1 MAKLRK
7 YQGGGKKKGA
17 KQKALTYQLGYP
29 RTQGTMPT
37 YDLPTYQAAIA
48 RDSTAIANA
57 SPFLGGELGY
67 SNERNMGT
75 EDRLQIN
82 REYREKLSGI
92 VPTPN
97 SPSVTNYQAGGPM
110 LGQNPN
116 VAQDQSPELMME
128 LPQSDIQPTEQMQ
141 EKSVAAM
148 MRKGGTRKRKYQPG
162 GMYADNTVTSAG
174 QGVANSTAM
183 TTFEESDPGI
193 QAARI
198 SDMENKVSAAQNEAA
213 NTAQEME
220 QREEADKVAVE
231 QKAAEVGQVEE
242 KVKGYATQALEAKDT
257 VKEGQGVVKDYLTK
271 RAGKR
276 ASKQAAKKMA
286 ADAAKR
292 KALGLAAKDFSTEGI
307 KKSGEEVSKILADT
321 AVDQGKEI
329 VLDKAKGQGFQSFMN
344 LGTDQASKFAIK
356 EGGEEIAKQGAKEIG
371 KEVIKEGAETLGTEA
386 VKEIGKEG
394 AKTGIKKLA
403 ESSVNP
409 NPYATAAN
417 LVGKGISMASD
428 DQDATTW
435 NAGEVTGDVLG
446 SAGEYAGYGA
456 MLGSVVPG
464 VGNVVGAV
472 GGAIVGAGKAAV
484 QGLVRRKKARK
495 EKAKLDE
502 QRVRDTKKS
511 NKEVMENVAQAR
523 GMARAGEIKQKTY
536 SGYDLGRNVTYGM
549 GGYKNFKNKKG
560 GYRTIPKYI

>member
-7 YQGGGKKKGA
+7 YQSGGKKKSQ
-17 KQKALTYQLGYP
+17 KQQALTYQLGYP

-48 RDSTAIANA
+48 RDSTAIANS

-75 EDRLQIN
+75 RDRLQIN

-116 VAQDQSPELMME
+116 VTQDQSPELMME

-141 EKSVAAM
+141 ERSVAAM

-193 QAARI
+193 QAARVA
-198 SDMENKVSAAQNEAA
+198 DMENKVSAAQDEAA

-242 KVKGYATQALEAKDT
+242 KVKGYATQALEAKDAA
-257 VKEGQGVVKDYLTK
+257 KKGQGVVKDFMLK

-276 ASKQAAKKMA
+276 ASKEAAKKMA

-292 KALGLAAKDFSTEGI
+292 KALGLAAKDVTTEGI
-307 KKSGEEVSKILADT
+307 KKSGEEVSKLLADT

-329 VLDKAKGQGFQSFMN
+329 VLDKVQDQGFKSFMN
-344 LGTDQASKFAIK
+344 FGTDQASKFAIK
-356 EGGEEIAKQGAKEIG
+356 EGGEELAKQGVKEIG
-371 KEVIKEGAETLGTEA
+371 KEVVKEGAETLGKEA

-394 AKTGIKKLA
+394 AKTGLKKLA

-417 LVGKGISMASD
+417 IIGKGISMASD
-428 DQDATTW
+428 DQDATRW
-435 NAGEVTGDVLG
+435 NAGEVTGDVLS

-495 EKAKLDE
+495 EKAKLEE
-502 QRVRDTKKS
+502 QRVRDVKKS
-511 NKEVMENVAQAR
+511 NKELMENVQQAR

-549 GGYKNFKNKKG
+549 GGYKGFKNKRG